1 MHDQIADTIVNM
13 QPQCYEKSVTN
24 DLGNDDN
31 IPSNGLGYDTS
42 ATSNVSGNS
51 FTISSIG
58 PDEDYRKNH

>member
-1 MHDQIADTIVNM
+1 M
-13 QPQCYEKSVTN
+13 TN